1 MQSVIKENVQEVLVQ
16 YGKAILIVALLCLLF
31 IGRAHAS
38 DSTGISD
45 LDTQATAFQQGVKV
59 FAKWGGILL
68 VVITG
73 VIIGTGKAQGQVANY
88 LAYAAIALGCILAA
102 WGWFANSFSS
112 GFVF

>member
-1 MQSVIKENVQEVLVQ
+1 MENTNKIQINDIFIQ
-16 YGKAILIVALLCLLF
+16 YGKAILIVALLFLLF
-31 IGRAHAS
+31 ISRAHAS

-73 VIIGTGKAQGQVANY
+73 VVIGTGKAQGQVATF

-112 GFVF
+112 GFAF